1 VTDDNIPKITVP
13 KAQAHHIE
21 PLPGSV
27 GKVDPDAIWI
37 EVGKIG
43 RPHGLKGE
51 VRLQVYN
58 PDSEIW
64 HSGQKLRAWLPGKP
78 AVLVQLASYRDILPM
93 PTAALTGVTDRDVA
107 AKLTHAV
114 LAVNQE
120 ELPDTDEDEFY
131 LHELIG
137 AQVLDDATRKPVG
150 VVRALLE
157 TPSDVL
163 EISLNSGASAMIPVH
178 AEAIT
183 EMGRQKG
190 ILVVRDISDWQD
202 K

>member
-1 VTDDNIPKITVP
+1 MTDNNTPK
-13 KAQAHHIE
+13 IE

-37 EVGKIG
+37 EVGKVG

-51 VRLQVYN
+51 IRLQVYN
-58 PDSEIW
+58 LDSDVWER
-64 HSGQKLRAWLPGKP
+64 GQRLRAWLPGKP
-78 AVLVQLASYRDILPM
+78 AVLLELAEFRDILPM
-93 PTAALTGVTDRDVA
+93 PLATFVGITDRDEA

-114 LAVNQE
+114 LAVDQL
-120 ELPDTDEDEFY
+120 ELPQADEDEFY
-131 LHELIG
+131 IHELIG
-137 AQVLDDATRKPVG
+137 ATVLDDATRKPVG

-163 EISLNSGASAMIPVH
+163 EISLNSGAAAMIPVH
-178 AEAIT
+178 SDAIT

-190 ILVVRDISDWQD
+190 VLVVRDIDDWKD
-202 K
+202 R

>member
-1 VTDDNIPKITVP
+1 MTDQNTPK
-13 KAQAHHIE
+13 IE

-37 EVGKIG
+37 EVGKVG

-51 VRLQVYN
+51 LRLQVYN
-58 PDSEIW
+58 LDSDVW
-64 HSGQKLRAWLPGKP
+64 QVGQRLRAWLPGKP
-78 AVLVQLASYRDILPM
+78 AVLLELGQFRDILPM
-93 PTAALTGVTDRDVA
+93 PTALFVGIDDRDVA

-114 LAVNQE
+114 LAVDQQ
-120 ELPDTDEDEFY
+120 ELPEADADEFY

-137 AQVLDDATRKPVG
+137 ATVLDDATRKPVG

-163 EISLNSGASAMIPVH
+163 EISLNSGEAAMIPVH

-190 ILVVRDISDWQD
+190 ILVVRDIADWKD
-202 K
+202 R